1 MIIVI
6 INIITN
12 IIINII
18 IIIINNNNIN
28 NCKIQSPSIDK
39 SSSVKFLSVL
49 NIYMIYLNNIY

>member
-1 MIIVI
+1 MIVVI
-6 INIITN
+6 INIVTN
-12 IIINII
+12 IIINI

>member
-49 NIYMIYLNNIY
+49 NIYI

>member
-12 IIINII
+12 IIINI